1 MLWLRSPFFF
11 VLSILC
17 SDKTDLFD
25 VRLGI
30 HNVDHHVRASLEA
43 LVLHAWYVDLWD
55 VRSDDHVAW
64 SPNTFRNI
72 VAFVE
77 RDRQTIY
84 GRGNDGNLEVCD
96 VRCVDCSC

>member
-1 MLWLRSPFFF
+1 

-25 VRLGI
+25 ARQGLE
-30 HNVDHHVRASLEA
+30 NLEQRVRASVEA

-64 SPNTFRNI
+64 SPATFRNI

-77 RDRQTIY
+77 RDRQAIY
-84 GRGNDGNLEVCD
+84 GTGNEGNLD
-96 VRCVDCSC
+96 VSTFRSNVDCQPRR